1 MWICPGEGDI
11 MEKTASKNTKVSVNL
26 AEQDI
31 KLLAEVS
38 EKTGMSMS
46 DVIRH
51 ALGLERLAQEVRE
64 DSNKRLVLEDGND
77 KYLLLK

>member
-1 MWICPGEGDI
+1 MTL
-11 MEKTASKNTKVSVNL
+11 KTRGGSRTTKVSVNL

-31 KLLAEVS
+31 ELLAEVS
-38 EKTGMSMS
+38 KKTGMSMS

-64 DSNKRLVLEDGND
+64 DKNKRLVLEDGKD
-77 KYLLLK
+77 RLLIPR

>member
-1 MWICPGEGDI
+1 M
-11 MEKTASKNTKVSVNL
+11 KKSKESQRMTKVSVNL
-26 AEQDI
+26 AEQDV
-31 KLLAEVS
+31 KLLAQVS

-64 DSNKRLVLEDGND
+64 DSSKKLILEDGD
-77 KYLLLK
+77 RQFLVLR

>member
-1 MWICPGEGDI
+1 MTNRARPNA
-11 MEKTASKNTKVSVNL
+11 KTTKVSVNL

-31 KLLAEVS
+31 QLLNEVS

-51 ALGLERLAQEVRE
+51 ALGLERIAQEVRE
-64 DSNKRLVLEDGND
+64 DKNKRLILEDGKD
-77 KYLLLK
+77 KFLVTR